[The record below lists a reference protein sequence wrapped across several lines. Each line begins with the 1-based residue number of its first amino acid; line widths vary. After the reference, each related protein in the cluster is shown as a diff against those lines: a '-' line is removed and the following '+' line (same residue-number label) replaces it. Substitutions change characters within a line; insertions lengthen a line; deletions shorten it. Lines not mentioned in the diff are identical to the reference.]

1 MAEENNRC
9 PYCGEEMRL
18 KSGRYGKFW
27 ECPNYP
33 KCYFTCGSGI
43 SYDFVL
49 SKSIRSKIERSVP
62 TVVQSKR
69 H

>member
-18 KSGRYGKFW
+18 RSGRYGKFW

-33 KCYFTCGSGI
+33 KCRFTCDSGI
-43 SYDFVL
+43 SCDFAL
-49 SKSIRSKIERSVP
+49 SKHSEEALRRWFKKKGIEVE
-62 TVVQSKR
+62 
-69 H
+69 